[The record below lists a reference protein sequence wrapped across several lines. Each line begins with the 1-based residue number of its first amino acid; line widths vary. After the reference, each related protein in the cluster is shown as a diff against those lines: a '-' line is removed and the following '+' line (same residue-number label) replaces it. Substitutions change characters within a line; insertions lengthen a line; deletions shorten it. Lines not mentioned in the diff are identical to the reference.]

1 MKRLL
6 FLLTFLTI
14 FSGYSYGQN
23 IAYLDIQK
31 VMNMSE
37 EGLKYKEEIK
47 EKIKYYEEKV
57 RELESKIAEIEKQLE
72 SPVLSEEG
80 RKKKSEEKRK
90 LERELSR
97 VEQEA
102 NEELSKMKAE
112 AEMKLVQRIME
123 VVKAYSEKNNIDL
136 VFIGG
141 MYSGVLYA
149 SPEIDITDEII
160 KRMSE
165 DKK

>member
-1 MKRLL
+1 MKRV
-6 FLLTFLTI
+6 FIMIIFLTFL
-14 FSGYSYGQN
+14 SGFSYGQN
-23 IAYLDIQK
+23 IAFLDIQK
-31 VMNMSE
+31 VMNLSQ

-57 RELESKIAEIEKQLE
+57 KELEDKISEIEKQLE

-80 RKKKSEEKRK
+80 RKKKSEEKRR

-97 VEQEA
+97 IEQEA

-112 AEMKLVQRIME
+112 AEQKLVQKIIQ
-123 VVKAYSEKNNIDL
+123 VVKDYSEKNNIDL

-160 KRMSE
+160 KRMGE